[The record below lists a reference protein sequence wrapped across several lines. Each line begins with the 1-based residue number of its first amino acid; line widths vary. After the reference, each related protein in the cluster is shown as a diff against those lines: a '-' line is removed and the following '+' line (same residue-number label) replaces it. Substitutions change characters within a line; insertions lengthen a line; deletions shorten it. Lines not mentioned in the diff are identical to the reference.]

1 MPTTPVR
8 PNHHSAT
15 LTPGKY
21 GLDPQHDTMAT
32 SGSTSTNKSSDLYE
46 SSGVEF
52 ERGEDGGYV
61 GRWEGDWSSDDETLH
76 IEAASPRR
84 DLRRYPRTPSNP
96 YLPSNKIPPYIPI
109 KHRSP
114 TSSID
119 QSSDDNF
126 SEVEDP
132 RKSEKTMNDLR
143 HGPECKVFESSD
155 EENGSDSGVRRSGG
169 TRRHVRSK
177 RRYNARRSMEKANR
191 GQVVGCGES
200 RLEDTLAT
208 RLQVVP
214 ALLTP
219 RKSARYL
226 HAKDALQISETRIPT
241 LRSAGSKRTLR
252 MAEDDSPSTPNNF
265 SPTRPSDYA
274 SQRHPD
280 PSAALSL
287 HVDNSN
293 DSSPRKR
300 IKAKP
305 SASNL
310 AHMTGPCRPGHRASA
325 SGLRVPPV

>member
-8 PNHHSAT
+8 PNPYSAT
-15 LTPGKY
+15 LTPGKHV
-21 GLDPQHDTMAT
+21 LDPQHDTTAT
-32 SGSTSTNKSSDLYE
+32 SGTTSTNNSSDLYE

-52 ERGEDGGYV
+52 ERGEEDGYG
-61 GRWEGDWSSDDETLH
+61 GRLEGDWSSDDETPH
-76 IEAASPRR
+76 VEFASPRR
-84 DLRRYPRTPSNP
+84 TLRRYPRTPSNP

-119 QSSDDNF
+119 HSSDDNF
-126 SEVEDP
+126 SEVEDL
-132 RKSEKTMNDLR
+132 RKSEETMNDLR
-143 HGPECKVFESSD
+143 HGPEFKVFESSD

-169 TRRHVRSK
+169 TRRHVKSK

-191 GQVVGCGES
+191 GQVVGCEES
-200 RLEDTLAT
+200 GDTLAT

-226 HAKDALQISETRIPT
+226 HAKDALQMSETRKPT

-252 MAEDDSPSTPNNF
+252 MAEDDSPSTPDNL
-265 SPTRPSDYA
+265 SPTRPSDCVPR
-274 SQRHPD
+274 RHPD

-287 HVDNSN
+287 HVDNPS

-310 AHMTGPCRPGHRASA
+310 AHMTSPWRPGHRASA
-325 SGLRVPPV
+325 SGLRVPPI